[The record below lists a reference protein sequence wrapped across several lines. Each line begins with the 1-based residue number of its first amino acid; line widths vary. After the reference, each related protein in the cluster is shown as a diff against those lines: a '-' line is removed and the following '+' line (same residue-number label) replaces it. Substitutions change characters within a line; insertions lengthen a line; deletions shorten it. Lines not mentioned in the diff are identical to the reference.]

1 MAQVGRP
8 RALDEVKRR
17 EVCALVAAGCGLEW
31 ASRYVGCSARTVRR
45 EALRNEDFYEQL
57 RRCELAA
64 QLNPLKALQ
73 HASGTHWRAAAWLLE
88 RTCPER
94 FARPDLKRWD
104 AADIQEIFVSL
115 LEEINDAIPD
125 QALCLRVY
133 QRLSGCFQAKVQ
145 EVWAAKSAR
154 RDPRRVRQL
163 LERFERPPPPASVSD
178 HRPEA
183 PGDRPVPQQDRDQNR
198 VEIAPPWT

>member
-1 MAQVGRP
+1 MLRGLRKNEPVPGGVFC
-8 RALDEVKRR
+8 RA
-17 EVCALVAAGCGLEW
+17 
-31 ASRYVGCSARTVRR
+31 
-45 EALRNEDFYEQL
+45 
-57 RRCELAA
+57 LAA

-73 HASGTHWRAAAWLLE
+73 TASGTHWRAAAWLLE

-94 FARPDLKRWD
+94 FARPDLKRLD

-125 QALCLRVY
+125 RALCLRVY

-163 LERFERPPPPASVSD
+163 LERFEHTNRRRRFPTTGRKLQATGQCRSRTAIKTMSKLRHRGLKFKPFCPLAPAQ
-178 HRPEA
+178 EA
-183 PGDRPVPQQDRDQNR
+183 RKFPVRQAPDRSAGQQTIGQK
-198 VEIAPPWT
+198 P